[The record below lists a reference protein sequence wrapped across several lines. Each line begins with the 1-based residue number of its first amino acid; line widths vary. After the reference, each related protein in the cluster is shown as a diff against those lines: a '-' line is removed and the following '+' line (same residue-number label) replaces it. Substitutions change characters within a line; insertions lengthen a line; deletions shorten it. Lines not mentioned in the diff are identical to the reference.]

1 MKAISIPQPWAQLI
15 ARGFKT
21 TFESR
26 WELTAFPS
34 RVLIFYEDTDEEI
47 YSTKREIIEMAINH
61 KFDKGFL

>member
-26 WELTAFPS
+26 WELPQNTGPLFES
-34 RVLIFYEDTDEEI
+34 
-47 YSTKREIIEMAINH
+47 
-61 KFDKGFL
+61 